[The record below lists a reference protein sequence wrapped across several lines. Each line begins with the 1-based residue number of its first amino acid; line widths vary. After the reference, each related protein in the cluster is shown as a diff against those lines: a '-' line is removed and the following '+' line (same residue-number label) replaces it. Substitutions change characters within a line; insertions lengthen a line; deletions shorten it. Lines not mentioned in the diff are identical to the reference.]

1 LKIFQNSIRIFFT
14 PVHRVSTQPTM
25 VANPQTP
32 DLLPFFFGNR
42 TEILKK
48 YQGVQ

>member
-1 LKIFQNSIRIFFT
+1 
-14 PVHRVSTQPTM
+14 M

-42 TEILKK
+42 TEILKN
-48 YQGVQ
+48 YQVVNRAIKIKIPD